1 MKKRQPLIG
10 LLIVTIIIL
19 LTLMAYSNIEDI
31 KRGWHDGCNAAQ
43 KGK

>member
-1 MKKRQPLIG
+1 MKKRQPMIG

-31 KRGWHDGCNAAQ
+31 KRGWHDVYNGVERS
-43 KGK
+43 K